1 MKKQNRENQKRF
13 YIQEMNLMGYVFISY
28 SSKNQAAADAMKKLL
43 EKNNITTWM
52 APGDI
57 PPASTYA
64 KEINSAIR
72 NCACMV
78 LMLTNDAQNSVW
90 VAKEVERAVHYRK
103 PVLPLQLEQVVLNDE
118 FEFYLSTNQIVAV
131 NRIDETSA
139 ELQRA
144 LAAIRSYTG
153 DTPSKDPVSPP
164 APAHHPVSSPQPSS
178 SAHKTASRPHP
189 TAKQSFAQEMGK
201 KLAVGLYHVI
211 GLKNDGTLLAA
222 GITEKNIKYGQCD
235 VQQWRNITAVAAGDF
250 HTVGLRFDGTI
261 ITTDKTTR
269 TGNVSDWTDIKA
281 VTAGAYYTAGLKK
294 DGTVVIGGSMYT
306 VSGTLIT
313 PDVSSW
319 KNIIAIAAGEDHLVG
334 LQQDGTV
341 IATGENYNGQ
351 CQTEE
356 WTDIVAIAAGDG
368 ITAGLR
374 ADGTVI
380 TTSVE
385 ENKKAAK
392 WTDIVAISFDG
403 LDIYALK
410 ADGTTITPSYNNK
423 TYSDVIALSSNCCT
437 TTLFLK
443 ADGSVIFEGSKKSI
457 GNKTKHWNL
466 FK

>member
-1 MKKQNRENQKRF
+1 
-13 YIQEMNLMGYVFISY
+13 MGYVFISY

-43 EKNNITTWM
+43 EKNNIATWM

-78 LMLTNDAQNSVW
+78 LMLTNDAQNSIW
-90 VAKEVERAVHYRK
+90 VAKEVERAVHYCK
-103 PVLPLQLEQVVLNDE
+103 PVLPIQLEDVVLNDE
-118 FEFYLSTNQIVAV
+118 FEFYISTNQIVAV
-131 NRIDETSA
+131 NRIDETYA

-201 KLAVGLYHVI
+201 KLAVGLDHAI

-222 GITEKNIKYGQCD
+222 GTTAKNIKYDPCD
-235 VQQWRNITAVAAGDF
+235 VQQWRNITAVAAGFF
-250 HTVGLRFDGTI
+250 HTVGLRFDRTV
-261 ITTDKTTR
+261 ITTDKNTDTS
-269 TGNVSDWTDIKA
+269 NVSDWTDITA
-281 VTAGAYYTAGLKK
+281 VTAGAHYTAGLKK
-294 DGTVVIGGSMYT
+294 DGTVVIGGPMYIDT
-306 VSGTLIT
+306 ASETLIT

-319 KNIIAIAAGEDHLVG
+319 KNIIAIAAGAFHLVG

-341 IATGENYNGQ
+341 IATGKNDYGQ
-351 CQTEE
+351 CRTKK
-356 WTDIVAIAAGDG
+356 WTDIVAIAAGND

-374 ADGTVI
+374 ADGTVV

-385 ENKKAAK
+385 ENEIAAK
-392 WTDIVAISFDG
+392 WTDIVAVSYDG
-403 LDIYALK
+403 YDIYALK
-410 ADGTTITPSYNNK
+410 ADGTTITTSYNNK
-423 TYSDVIALSSNCCT
+423 TYSDVIALSSNCFGS
-437 TTLFLK
+437 TLFLK
-443 ADGSVIFEGSKKSI
+443 ADGSVIYEGSEKSI
-457 GNKTKHWNL
+457 ENKTKHWNL

>member
-1 MKKQNRENQKRF
+1 
-13 YIQEMNLMGYVFISY
+13 MNLMSYAFISY

-43 EKNNITTWM
+43 EKNNIATWM

-103 PVLPLQLEQVVLNDE
+103 PVLPLQLEDVVLNDE

-201 KLAVGLYHVI
+201 KLAVGPYHAI

-235 VQQWRNITAVAAGDF
+235 VQQWRNITAVAAGVF
-250 HTVGLRFDGTI
+250 HTVGLRFDGTVI
-261 ITTDKTTR
+261 TTNNTTDK
-269 TGNVSDWTDIKA
+269 GKVSDWTDITA
-281 VTAGAYYTAGLKK
+281 VTAGAHYTAGLKK
-294 DGTVVIGGSMYT
+294 DGTVVIGGTMYIDT
-306 VSGTLIT
+306 VSGTFIT

-319 KNIIAIAAGEDHLVG
+319 KNIIAIAGGAHHLVG

-341 IATGENYNGQ
+341 IATGKNNHGQ

-356 WTDIVAIAAGDG
+356 WTDIVAIAAGYG

-374 ADGTVI
+374 ADGTVV

-385 ENKKAAK
+385 KNKIAAK
-392 WTDIVAISFDG
+392 WTDIVAVSCDGRYIS
-403 LDIYALK
+403 ALK
-410 ADGTTITPSYNNK
+410 ADGTTITTSYNNK
-423 TYSDVIALSSNCCT
+423 TYSDVIALSSNRYNT
-437 TTLFLK
+437 ITLFLK
-443 ADGSVIFEGSKKSI
+443 ADGSVIYEGSEKSI